1 MFPGVWFVRRPP
13 MLEMMVPP
21 VGDQT
26 GLPAPKLP
34 SAEEI
39 QARARWLDSLDPAA
53 KLAMLELPFT
63 ELESRVAAWLDSTGA
78 VGDDPGA

>member
-1 MFPGVWFVRRPP
+1 
-13 MLEMMVPP
+13 MLEVMVPP
-21 VGDQT
+21 VGDRT
-26 GLPAPKLP
+26 DLPAPKIP
-34 SAEEI
+34 SAGEI
-39 QARARWLDSLDPAA
+39 QARARWLDSLDPVT